1 MALLKQ
7 TTKIDLVGH
16 LMRRAGFGEPLSR
29 LEQRSLNSY
38 EAIVERLIDVEKF
51 PRLDED
57 LLERHNIQHADE
69 ESRQWTR
76 ARWIYLSLI
85 HI

>member
-1 MALLKQ
+1 MVLLNQK
-7 TTKIDLVGH
+7 TDVELVGH
-16 LMRRAGFGEPLSR
+16 LMRRAAFGEPIDR
-29 LEQRSLNSY
+29 LEEKASSAY
-38 EAIVERLIDVEKF
+38 EALVDDLINVDKF
-51 PRLDED
+51 PRLNED